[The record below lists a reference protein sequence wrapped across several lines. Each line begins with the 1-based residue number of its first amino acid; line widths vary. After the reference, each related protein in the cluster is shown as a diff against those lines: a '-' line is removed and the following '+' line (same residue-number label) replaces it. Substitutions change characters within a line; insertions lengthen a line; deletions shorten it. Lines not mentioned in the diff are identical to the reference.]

1 VKIPVSIAL
10 CGMVAIAVGLFFG
23 CATYRYA
30 KNVKLI
36 SFSEDITKGGSLGQ
50 IEADD
55 CVFSIFVPLGT
66 APTFPRAMENLKK
79 QRRSHL
85 ADVVGGERKG
95 ADKNVRYVTNVSSE
109 YEGFGVSGG
118 GGMSFGKNCIVVT
131 GTGYQ

>member
-1 VKIPVSIAL
+1 MTQRRSKVPIAISL
-10 CGMVAIAVGLFFG
+10 IAITLLAG

-36 SFSEDITKGGSLGQ
+36 SFSDDISKGGSLGS

-55 CVFSIFVPLGT
+55 CVFSVFIPLGT

-79 QRRSHL
+79 QRRSHVG
-85 ADVVGGERKG
+85 DVLGGERKG
-95 ADKNVRYVTNVSSE
+95 ADKNLRYVTGVSSQV
-109 YEGFGVSGG
+109 EGFGASGKIG
-118 GGMSFGKNCIVVT
+118 SFGKNCVVVT